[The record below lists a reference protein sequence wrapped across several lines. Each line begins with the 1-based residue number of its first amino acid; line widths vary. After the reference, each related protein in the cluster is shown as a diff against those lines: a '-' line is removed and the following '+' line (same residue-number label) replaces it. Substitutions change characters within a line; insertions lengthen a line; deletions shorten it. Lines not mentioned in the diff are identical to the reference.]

1 MTDEAITTDPRPT
14 AKLLTFEI
22 GQRVRRLRR
31 EHGLTRRQLSES
43 TAISERYLGQ
53 LENGQANASINILH
67 KIATRFGETVAA
79 LIPASGAPAHGHQP
93 LADLVAGLS
102 ALEQE
107 TAFQILSNRFRDGPT
122 ELKGVAMIGLR
133 GAGKTTLGAELA
145 QLTDVPF
152 VRLSQLVVERAGL
165 ETSEI
170 MELGGAS
177 AFRRFEYEALRD
189 LIDQPG
195 KVILET
201 AGGIVANDTSY
212 NLLVERFHTIWLRAD
227 PDEHMQR
234 VIDQHDLRPMTGR
247 SAAMQDLIALLR
259 EREPAYGRAAH
270 TLDTTGRSVREC
282 LAELVEVSK
291 PVICG

>member
-102 ALEQE
+102 APEKE

-212 NLLVERFHTIWLRAD
+212 ITSKRELKRHARNR
-227 PDEHMQR
+227 QR
-234 VIDQHDLRPMTGR
+234 C
-247 SAAMQDLIALLR
+247 
-259 EREPAYGRAAH
+259 
-270 TLDTTGRSVREC
+270 TTRGFGC
-282 LAELVEVSK
+282 
-291 PVICG
+291 

>member
-102 ALEQE
+102 APEKE